1 METIKES
8 LNKYTKDRIPPGGF
22 LKAVLENDLM
32 GAIGSADH
40 INRQRLHEICKYVY
54 NELPSGIW
62 GSKDI
67 VKSHLQ
73 GSFNLI

>member
-8 LNKYTKDRIPPGGF
+8 LNRYAKDRIPPGGF
-22 LKAVLENDLM
+22 LTAVLENDLM

-54 NELPSGIW
+54 NELPSSIW
-62 GSKDI
+62 GSREK
-67 VKSHLQ
+67 VQNHLKR
-73 GSFNLI
+73 